1 MKLGIIVNSIS
12 RKKKIFE
19 QEFLPALRQH
29 FDVEVWETESE
40 NHACELAQKAE
51 VDILLSAG
59 GDGTLNQ
66 VLNGIMSNDKQPI
79 VGIIP
84 IGTGNDFSRT
94 CGLSLQAQELVSLIK
109 NNSIHPTDIGKID
122 LHNES
127 GEKITRYF
135 INVSSVGMG
144 PDVADAMRK
153 DSRRFGSKV
162 TYLKA
167 IVKVFFMEKPKSI
180 LITSGDWK
188 WDLPLR
194 LAAVANSKTM
204 AGDLQIAPHNK
215 VDDGIFSIYIAGA
228 VSTLQFIKELMK
240 LKKGKKSDNPLIC
253 THEANYFHL
262 QGDALIEAEGEIQGR
277 LPASIEVM
285 AGRLQVLRPKAV

>member
-1 MKLGIIVNSIS
+1 MKLGIIVNRIS

-29 FDVEVWETESE
+29 FEVEVWETEYE
-40 NHACELAQKAE
+40 NHASELAEKAE

-66 VLNGIMSNDKQPI
+66 VLNGIMRKEKQPV

-94 CGLSLQAQELVSLIK
+94 CGLTLRAQELIDLIK
-109 NNSIHPTDIGKID
+109 NNSVHPTDIGKID

-127 GEKITRYF
+127 GEKIRRYF

-167 IVKVFFMEKPKSI
+167 IVKVFFMEKPKTI
-180 LITSGDWK
+180 VITSGDWK
-188 WDLPLR
+188 WNLPLR

-204 AGDLQIAPHNK
+204 AGDLIISPNNK
-215 VDDGIFSIYIAGA
+215 VDDGVFSIYIAGA
-228 VSTLQFIKELMK
+228 ISTLQFIKELLK

-253 THEANYFHL
+253 SHQAGHFHL

-277 LPASIEVM
+277 LPATIEVM
-285 AGRLQVLRPKAV
+285 AGRLNVLRPRL